1 MVASEKV
8 DTAKKMLTEGVAAV
22 IESNDFQQVLDM
34 MGKFHRYSISNTM
47 LIISQKPNASRVAGF
62 KTWQGMGRVV
72 RKGEKG
78 IQIFV
83 PHIRKPKESDEDQKP
98 QMSFGVGYVFDIEQT
113 EGDELPTFEV
123 TTWLEGESTEG
134 VIEAV
139 AEWIK
144 TNGITVDLHSAEVPD
159 TARGYWDSKN
169 KEIHV
174 SAICDG
180 KQRAKTLI
188 HETAHALTN
197 PAYQDHRQ
205 NEAIAE
211 GTAYIVSNYFGMDTS
226 EQSFGY
232 IASWCTDQIKFLQ
245 TVGEIQ
251 RIAHAVIE
259 GVEAEMAPTLAIT

>member
-8 DTAKKMLTEGVAAV
+8 DTAKKMLTDGVAAV
-22 IESNDFQQVLDM
+22 IASNDFQQVLDM
-34 MGKFHRYSISNTM
+34 MGKFHRYSLQNTM
-47 LIISQKPNASRVAGF
+47 LIMAQKPTASRVAGF
-62 KTWQGMGRVV
+62 KTWQGMGRNV

-83 PHIRKPKESDEDQKP
+83 PHIRKPKEGDEDQKP
-98 QMSFGVGYVFDIEQT
+98 QMSFGVGYVFDVEQT
-113 EGDELPTFEV
+113 DGDELPSFET

-139 AEWIK
+139 TSWIEK
-144 TNGITVDLHSAEVPD
+144 NGITVDIYSANVPD

-174 SAICDG
+174 SAVCDG
-180 KQRAKTLI
+180 KQRAKTLV
-188 HETAHALTN
+188 HEVAHALTK
-197 PAYQDHRQ
+197 PEYQDHRQ

-211 GTAYIVSNYFGMDTS
+211 GAAYVVSNYFGMDTG

-259 GVEAEMAPTLAIT
+259 GVEATMAPTPTTT